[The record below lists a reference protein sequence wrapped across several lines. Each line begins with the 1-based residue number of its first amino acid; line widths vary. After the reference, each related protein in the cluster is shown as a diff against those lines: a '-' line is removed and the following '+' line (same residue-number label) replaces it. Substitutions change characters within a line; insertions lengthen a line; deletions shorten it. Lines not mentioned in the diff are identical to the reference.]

1 MDKQPR
7 IAIVEDSLEIL
18 QLLSSALT
26 EAGYK
31 IDTYSRAVDFE
42 RALPKYELDLCI
54 IDLGLPDKDGLSL
67 LNLISTTSSAAILVI
82 SGRSGLQDKIVGLEL
97 GADDYLAKP
106 FEIREVVARVRALTR
121 RRVFTPTP
129 KAESTFHFSGWT
141 ADFAKFMLT
150 DHDGNAQRL
159 SASEASLLQIFLA
172 RPDRLITRA
181 QLQTELDDRSDSLSF
196 DRAIDVRVS
205 RLRAKLKDSSKNPE
219 IIKTIYGAGYI
230 FVSDIARHPNA

>member
-1 MDKQPR
+1 MDKLPR

-18 QLLSSALT
+18 QLLSNALT

-31 IDTYSRAVDFE
+31 IDTYSRAADFE
-42 RALPKYELDLCI
+42 RALPKHELDLCI
-54 IDLGLPDKDGLSL
+54 VDLGLPDKDGLGL
-67 LNLISTTSSAAILVI
+67 LNLISTTSNAAILVI

-106 FEIREVVARVRALTR
+106 FEIREVVARVRALIR
-121 RRVFTPTP
+121 RRVFMPTP
-129 KAESTFHFSGWT
+129 KVESTFHFSGWT
-141 ADFAKFMLT
+141 ADFSKFNLT
-150 DHDGNAQRL
+150 DRDGNTQRL
-159 SASEASLLQIFLA
+159 SASEATLLQIFLA

-230 FVSDIARHPNA
+230 FVSDIERN

>member
-1 MDKQPR
+1 MDKRPR
-7 IAIVEDSLEIL
+7 IAIVEDSHEIL
-18 QLLSSALT
+18 QLLSTALT
-26 EAGYK
+26 EAGFQ
-31 IDTYSRAVDFE
+31 IDTYARAADFE
-42 RALPKYELDLCI
+42 RALPKFELDLCI
-54 IDLGLPDKDGLSL
+54 VDLGLPDKDGLSL
-67 LNLISTTSSAAILVI
+67 LNLISTTSNAAILVI

-106 FEIREVVARVRALTR
+106 FEIREVVARVRALIR

-129 KAESTFHFSGWT
+129 KVESTFHFSGWT

-150 DHDGNAQRL
+150 DSAGNTQRL
-159 SASEASLLQIFLA
+159 SASEATLLQIFLS

-230 FVSDIARHPNA
+230 FVSDIERSSLT

>member
-1 MDKQPR
+1 MAKPPR

-18 QLLSSALT
+18 QMLSTALQ
-26 EAGYK
+26 EAGYE
-31 IDTYSRAVDFE
+31 IDTYSRAADFE
-42 RALPKYELDLCI
+42 RAIARSELDLCI
-54 IDLGLPDKDGLSL
+54 VDLGLPDKDGLSL
-67 LNLISTTSSAAILVI
+67 LNLISTSTNAAILVI
-82 SGRSGLQDKIVGLEL
+82 SGRSGLQDRIVGLEL

-106 FEIREVVARVRALTR
+106 FEIREVVARVRALLR

-129 KAESTFHFSGWT
+129 ALESVFNFSGWT
-141 ADFAKFMLT
+141 ADFAKFTLT
-150 DHDGNAQRL
+150 DSDGTSQRL
-159 SASEASLLQIFLA
+159 SASEAALLQIFLA

-181 QLQTELDDRSDSLSF
+181 QLQTELDDRSDSVSF

-230 FVSDIARHPNA
+230 FVSDIQRN